1 MGREIVPRGRAG
13 SRSPEQAQKIAGLTE
28 PQLRAVE
35 LLVQGGRPGA
45 VADKVGVARET
56 LWRWR
61 KLAAFKDQL
70 VRLRYEL
77 HAARVDRIWA
87 LTDKAY
93 DVVEEHLDEGDPRV
107 ANRPAAAGRRA
118 AHRDRRGGRAADRVA
133 ILRLGHA
140 QARCRSS

>member
-1 MGREIVPRGRAG
+1 VSKEMVPRGPAG
-13 SRSPEQAQKIAGLTE
+13 SRSPEQAKKIAGLTE

-35 LLVQGGRPGA
+35 LLVQGGRPGV
-45 VADKVGVARET
+45 VAEKVGVARET

-61 KLAAFKDQL
+61 QLAAFNDHL
-70 VRLRYEL
+70 VRLRHEL

-107 ANRPAAAGRRA
+107 AIDLLRLA
-118 AHRDRRGGRAADRVA
+118 GGRLTETGQEGERPTE
-133 ILRLGHA
+133 
-140 QARCRSS
+140 

>member
-1 MGREIVPRGRAG
+1 VSKEMVPRGPAG
-13 SRSPEQAQKIAGLTE
+13 SHSPEQAEKITELTE

-35 LLVQGGRPGA
+35 LLVQGGRPGV
-45 VADKVGVARET
+45 VAEKVGVARET

-61 KLAAFKDQL
+61 KLAAFNDHL

-107 ANRPAAAGRRA
+107 AIDLLRLA
-118 AHRDRRGGRAADRVA
+118 GGRLTETGEEGERPTE
-133 ILRLGHA
+133 
-140 QARCRSS
+140 

>member
-1 MGREIVPRGRAG
+1 MGKEIVPWGRAG

-107 ANRPAAAGRRA
+107 AIDLLRLA
-118 AHRDRRGGRAADRVA
+118 GGRLTETGGEGERPID
-133 ILRLGHA
+133 
-140 QARCRSS
+140 

>member
-1 MGREIVPRGRAG
+1 VNIEHRRRRRVSKEIVPRERAG
-13 SRSPEQAQKIAGLTE
+13 SRSPEQAKKIAGLTE
-28 PQLRAVE
+28 RQLRAVE
-35 LLVQGGRPGA
+35 LLVQGGKPGA
-45 VADKVGVARET
+45 VAEKVGIARET

-61 KLAAFKDQL
+61 KLPAFNAHL

-107 ANRPAAAGRRA
+107 AIDLLRLA
-118 AHRDRRGGRAADRVA
+118 GGRLTQTGEEGERATE
-133 ILRLGHA
+133 
-140 QARCRSS
+140 

>member
-1 MGREIVPRGRAG
+1 MGKGKDIVTPGPAG
-13 SRSPEQAQKIAGLTE
+13 SGPLEKADKIAGLTE

-35 LLVQGGRPGA
+35 LLVQGGKPGA
-45 VADKVGVARET
+45 VAEKVGVARET

-61 KLAAFKDQL
+61 QLPTFRDHL
-70 VRLRYEL
+70 VRLRYEF

-107 ANRPAAAGRRA
+107 AI
-118 AHRDRRGGRAADRVA
+118 DL
-133 ILRLGHA
+133 LRLAG
-140 QARCRSS
+140 ARLAETDKADERPVE

>member
-1 MGREIVPRGRAG
+1 VSKEMVPRGPAG
-13 SRSPEQAQKIAGLTE
+13 SHSPEQAERITELTE

-35 LLVQGGRPGA
+35 LLVQGGRPGV
-45 VADKVGVARET
+45 VAEKVGVARET

-61 KLAAFKDQL
+61 KLAAFNDRL

-107 ANRPAAAGRRA
+107 AIDLLRLA
-118 AHRDRRGGRAADRVA
+118 GGRLTETGEEGERPTE
-133 ILRLGHA
+133 
-140 QARCRSS
+140 